1 MILEPVDRHRQPT
14 PRGTASDS
22 VLLTDLVN
30 RTQPLIR
37 YEMGDRIMVKEDPCE
52 CGRTLTPIRVEGRT
66 RTLITFRNPHGDRVS
81 LHPSVVESLFF
92 DMPEILQY
100 QIVILGPDEMRIRI
114 RLIEEADDRM
124 WSSFMSG
131 LRRRLDDHELGF
143 VTVRRDPDPP
153 MIDPMTGKVPQ
164 IILADG

>member
-1 MILEPVDRHRQPT
+1 
-14 PRGTASDS
+14 
-22 VLLTDLVN
+22 
-30 RTQPLIR
+30 
-37 YEMGDRIMVKEDPCE
+37 
-52 CGRTLTPIRVEGRT
+52 
-66 RTLITFRNPHGDRVS
+66 VS

-124 WSSFMSG
+124 WSTFMSG

-143 VTVRRDPDPP
+143 VTVRRDPEPP

-164 IILADG
+164 IVLADG